1 MFLSKHKGRLRC
13 TGPHLMNSFS
23 QPERCLLRHLCGCTV
38 TGDEKHGWLGEGK
51 WINGSLGHPGLFSQ
65 PRSPRLSSIFPP
77 LSSLLSSWS
86 LLFPLAIA
94 FHTILSSCQGNESES
109 SVSQPPHFSF
119 VSFGLSLP
127 LSTHSLVCNL
137 LPPSH
142 PMMSYVSSNG
152 CWELTWGQM
161 NCVLLAILRVVNCS
175 FLPLRKVLPLFRE
188 SVSCFKNSV
197 QPFKLIQSGS
207 PSLYFSAKII
217 WCVCMR
223 QLSCYWTCYLYP

>member
-1 MFLSKHKGRLRC
+1 MNKWRLSC
-13 TGPHLMNSFS
+13 
-23 QPERCLLRHLCGCTV
+23 PEF
-38 TGDEKHGWLGEGK
+38 
-51 WINGSLGHPGLFSQ
+51 FSQ
-65 PRSPRLSSIFPP
+65 PRFPRLSSIFSP

-86 LLFPLAIA
+86 LLFPLSVA

-109 SVSQPPHFSF
+109 SVCQPPHFSF

-142 PMMSYVSSNG
+142 PMMSYVRSNG
-152 CWELTWGQM
+152 CWEVTWGQM

-175 FLPLRKVLPLFRE
+175 FLSLRKVLPLFRE
-188 SVSCFKNSV
+188 SVSCFKKYV

-207 PSLYFSAKII
+207 PSLYFSSKII

-223 QLSCYWTCYLYP
+223 HLSCYWACYLYP

>member
-1 MFLSKHKGRLRC
+1 MEGSAILGSWANLVPLVC
-13 TGPHLMNSFS
+13 HLF
-23 QPERCLLRHLCGCTV
+23 
-38 TGDEKHGWLGEGK
+38 
-51 WINGSLGHPGLFSQ
+51 F
-65 PRSPRLSSIFPP
+65 P

-86 LLFPLAIA
+86 LLFPLSVA
-94 FHTILSSCQGNESES
+94 FHTILSSCQGNESEG

-127 LSTHSLVCNL
+127 LSTHSLVCNC
-137 LPPSH
+137 LPPSQ
-142 PMMSYVSSNG
+142 PMMSYVRSNG
-152 CWELTWGQM
+152 FWEVTWGQM

-207 PSLYFSAKII
+207 PSLYFSSKII
-217 WCVCMR
+217 WCVCTR
-223 QLSCYWTCYLYP
+223 QLSCYWACYLYP